1 MQWNLIRLR
10 KEAGL
15 SQAEMADILG
25 INKTTY
31 SHRETGKYQFQA
43 DEMFKL
49 KEYFGKSIDEI
60 FLPTDCNVLAMSDNK
75 EG

>member
-15 SQAEMADILG
+15 SQVEMAEILG

-31 SHRETGKYQFQA
+31 SHKETGKYQFQA
-43 DEMFKL
+43 DEMFVL
-49 KEYFGKSIDEI
+49 KDYFNRSIDEI
-60 FLPTDCNVLAMSDNK
+60 FLPTNCNVVAMSDNK